1 LSGVMLTVKS
11 AGLASLAFTA
21 PTWDEV
27 GGRDEQSAQE
37 FLMYN
42 FLLGTAIAC
51 FALVTP
57 AFALDVKGPDA
68 NCLDG
73 AWTVVCFEKD
83 GKVQPDAPGMTV
95 KADGGTITCS
105 GKDGKPAMTMK
116 VVFGPNGTV
125 QLTEVSADTTA
136 PATAAKAG
144 VYVLTTH
151 YLAISLNT
159 EAGAAGADKATTE
172 GANKSRCSIILKRE
186 GAK

>member
-1 LSGVMLTVKS
+1 
-11 AGLASLAFTA
+11 
-21 PTWDEV
+21 
-27 GGRDEQSAQE
+27 
-37 FLMYN
+37 MYN
-42 FLLGTAIAC
+42 FVLGIVIPC

-68 NCLDG
+68 KCLDG

-83 GKVQPDAPGMTV
+83 GKVQTEAPGMTV

-116 VVFGPNGTV
+116 VVLGPNGTV

-136 PATAAKAG
+136 PATSAKSAKAG
-144 VYVLTTH
+144 VYVLTTD

-159 EAGAAGADKATTE
+159 EAAPAGADKATTDA
-172 GANKSRCSIILKRE
+172 ANKSRCSIILKRE